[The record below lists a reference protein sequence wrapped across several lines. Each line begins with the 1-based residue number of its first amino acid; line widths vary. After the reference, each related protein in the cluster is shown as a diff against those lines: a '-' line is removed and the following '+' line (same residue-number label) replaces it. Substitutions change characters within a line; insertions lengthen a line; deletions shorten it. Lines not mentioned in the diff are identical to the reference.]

1 VNIGAN
7 LFINMAFAVVVIA
20 IVTFI
25 TDRIIEPR
33 LRQLHPHSASA
44 DTRARPD
51 RRALL
56 AASLTM
62 IAVVLA
68 FVAMALPGGV
78 LRGPNGEL
86 EPFYRS
92 LVAMIFLMFVLSG
105 IVFGVMTGQF
115 KSDKDVVRT
124 LQDAARELGFMIVLL
139 FFVSYFLELLGSSNL
154 TTILSV
160 KGADALRAFE
170 LPAPLLGVTLILVA
184 SALDLL
190 APAATAKWAMIA
202 PAVVP
207 MYMMLGLDPAAS
219 TAAYR
224 IGDSAV
230 NIINPCSI
238 YMAFTLVV
246 IRRFR
251 PEFSLGSLLAQMLPY
266 ALGILSA
273 GMLLLTAFI
282 LFAIPIGLRS

>member
-1 VNIGAN
+1 
-7 LFINMAFAVVVIA
+7 
-20 IVTFI
+20 
-25 TDRIIEPR
+25 
-33 LRQLHPHSASA
+33 
-44 DTRARPD
+44 
-51 RRALL
+51 
-56 AASLTM
+56 
-62 IAVVLA
+62 
-68 FVAMALPGGV
+68 
-78 LRGPNGEL
+78 
-86 EPFYRS
+86 
-92 LVAMIFLMFVLSG
+92 MIFLMFVLSG

-124 LQDAARELGFMIVLL
+124 LQDAAKELGFMIVLL

-170 LPAPLLGVTLILVA
+170 LPAPLLGVTLILV
-184 SALDLL
+184 SSGLDLL

-238 YMAFTLVV
+238 YLAFTLVV

-251 PEFSLGSLLAQMLPY
+251 SEFSLGSLLAQMLPY

-273 GMLLLTAFI
+273 GMLLLSAFI
-282 LFAIPIGLRS
+282 LFAIPMGLQS